1 MNLPGLDL
9 WMESDAPGKP
19 TRLTLYPISL
29 DTSIEN
35 NTDNVNVNSC
45 QAKRVNILNASGQ
58 YFRYA
63 IICVLAIL
71 LPAGGGTRAIANQ
84 PLFEDYKRIIVLDPG
99 HGGQETGARGPD
111 GNLEKAVVLE
121 LARLVAVEL
130 EREYKVTLT
139 RADDYEVDLVK
150 RTALANHL
158 KADLFIS
165 IHTGGS
171 YVHSTAGTLIY
182 YYQGALHVPP
192 SGGKELPLRNK
203 DDKSPI
209 LWDQVQ
215 NRYLEKSQT
224 LARLISARLSKVK
237 SIEQI
242 RIQGA
247 PLAVLQSA
255 DMPAVLI
262 EVGYLTNPA
271 EEKKLRDQRFLR
283 DLALQIRRGID
294 DFFSRYSQ

>member
-1 MNLPGLDL
+1 
-9 WMESDAPGKP
+9 
-19 TRLTLYPISL
+19 
-29 DTSIEN
+29 
-35 NTDNVNVNSC
+35 
-45 QAKRVNILNASGQ
+45 LNAFGQ

-99 HGGQETGARGPD
+99 HGGQETGARGRD
-111 GNLEKAVVLE
+111 GSFEKAVVLA

-130 EREYKVTLT
+130 EQEYKVTLT
-139 RADDYEVDLVK
+139 RTDDYEVDLVK

-171 YVHSTAGTLIY
+171 FVHSTAGTTIY
-182 YYQGALHVPP
+182 YYQDTLHGSA
-192 SGGKELPLRNK
+192 SGGEEPSSDNRNGEG
-203 DDKSPI
+203 PI

-215 NRYLEKSQT
+215 DRYLEKSQT
-224 LARLISARLSKVK
+224 LARLISAHLGKVK
-237 SIEQI
+237 PIEQI
-242 RIQGA
+242 RTQGA

-262 EVGYLTNPA
+262 EIGYLTNPV
-271 EEKKLRDQRFLR
+271 EEKKMRDQRFLR
-283 DLALQIRRGID
+283 EIALQIRRGID